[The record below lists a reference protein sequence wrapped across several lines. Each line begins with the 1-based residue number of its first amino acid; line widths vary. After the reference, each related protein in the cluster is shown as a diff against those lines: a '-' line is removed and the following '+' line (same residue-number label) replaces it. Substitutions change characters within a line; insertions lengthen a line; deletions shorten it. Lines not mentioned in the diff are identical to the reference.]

1 MDLKSIV
8 VVLITGVGIPLAV
21 QFLKQYWSGVPAWV
35 KTFAPVVLPPL
46 LVYAGSLVSAWAGV
60 VISFQDLIDII
71 VMTTTVG
78 IAATTA
84 FKLGKK
90 QAA

>member
-21 QFLKQYWSGVPAWV
+21 QFLKQYWSGVPDWV

-46 LVYAGSLVSAWAGV
+46 LVYAGALVSAWAGV
-60 VISFQDLIDII
+60 EINFQDLIDVILT
-71 VMTTTVG
+71 TTTVG
-78 IAATTA
+78 IASTTA
-84 FKLGKK
+84 FKLGKRK
-90 QAA
+90 AA